1 MSAISVL
8 FLIISA
14 VVVWGGL
21 IASIVYLAAKPEVR
35 AYPEGGAGDDVDR

>member
-1 MSAISVL
+1 MSAMAVL

-21 IASIVYLAAKPEVR
+21 IASIVYLVARPEVTL
-35 AYPEGGAGDDVDR
+35 YPEGGTTDEVD